1 MVGEI
6 RLSSKLLSKRQN
18 MSNEL
23 IIAAYGSH
31 NAAVAMYYKGTYRVI
46 EVERWL
52 SKKNAGLINYL
63 PSGYP
68 KIIFDEIMEYL
79 LSLTDRSDVD
89 LYLTNYADTNK
100 MKPGFN
106 YKQYNRFDHH
116 EAHAATAFY
125 QSPYEDAITFTF
137 DGGGD
142 LGFFNVYRTDRRGGV
157 KLLERFSQDLGFAY
171 MILGDHLTDI
181 KRDPLNIGNL
191 VYAGK
196 LMGLCSYGN
205 VREDWFE
212 AFTEFY
218 ETFNY
223 QGDSY
228 LGGGEAA
235 VDALP
240 KLMKAIGVDDFNQKT
255 TRLEG
260 QLAWDIAATT
270 QEIFEQQ
277 FFKFAQPYLDRYPD
291 LPVTMSGGCALN
303 VILNTKLLHLRDGKV
318 FVPPNTSDCG
328 VAVGGILLNLK
339 PEQQVDLTYCGA
351 PILDSHMFSSYI
363 ENDPFSVVE
372 DVTVADLAK
381 FISLGNIVGVIRGN
395 SEHGPRALGNRS
407 IICNPIGDMKDVLN
421 AKVKNREWYRPFAP
435 VVRLEDATKYFDFP
449 EGAQSRHMTFTA
461 EFREEYKEK
470 LPAVVH
476 VDGTGRIQTVTRQ
489 QNEFLYDLLTEF
501 DKISDHGVL
510 LNTSFNVDKKP
521 ILTRLSE
528 ALHILKTSEMDAVYY
543 DGKLVFR
550 KGDEKKYE
558 QHIVS
563 ENIVPLDTG
572 TTVYL
577 VITTT
582 DIDEVNGKYIPMVED
597 VLVAQK
603 NVVVVAP
610 PKTIGVFESTIG
622 NKAKYYTL
630 TDNMLYYHEMMT
642 TKVGLEMNH
651 EAFEPYIRMLWAK
664 NVMYE
669 NIYRTNNHMFVT
681 LGKIVDPDRI
691 GSDIKMVISL
701 AGQSDNLVVKG
712 GPYVGVFDD
721 NENTKLINGGEAV
734 PSEVPQLDI
743 VWGNMDQIEWLS
755 VNIEGHMLA
764 FIRDGVASSSDVDYS
779 IIPFM
784 SAPERFKVY

>member
-1 MVGEI
+1 
-6 RLSSKLLSKRQN
+6 

-23 IIAAYGSH
+23 IISAYGSH
-31 NAAVAMYYKGTYRVI
+31 NAAIAMYYNGNYRVI

-89 LYLTNYADTNK
+89 LYLTNYADINK
-100 MKPGFN
+100 MKPSFS
-106 YKQYNRFDHH
+106 YKQHNRFDHH

-125 QSPYEDAITFTF
+125 QSPYEDALTFTY

-142 LGFFNVYRTDRRGGV
+142 LGFFNVYRTDRRNGV
-157 KLLERFSQDLGFAY
+157 KLLERFNQDLGFAY
-171 MILGDHLTDI
+171 MILGDHLEDI

-196 LMGLCSYGN
+196 MMGLCSYGN

-223 QGDSY
+223 RGDSY
-228 LGGGEAA
+228 LGGAEAA

-240 KLMKAIGVDDFNQKT
+240 RLMEKIGVEDFNQRT

-260 QLAWDIAATT
+260 QVAWDIAATT

-277 FFKFAQPYLDRYPD
+277 FFKFAQPYLDEYPD
-291 LPVTMSGGCALN
+291 LPVTMAGGCALN
-303 VILNTKLLHLRDGKV
+303 VILNTKLMHQRNGKV

-328 VAVGGILLNLK
+328 VAVGGVLLQLK
-339 PEQQVDLTYCGA
+339 PEQQVDLTYCGT
-351 PILDSHMFSSYI
+351 PILDSHMFSSYV
-363 ENDPFSVVE
+363 ENEPLSVVE
-372 DVTVADLAK
+372 NVSIPDLAK
-381 FISLGNIVGVIRGN
+381 FISLGNIVGIIRGN

-407 IICNPIGDMKDVLN
+407 IICNPVGDMKDVLN

-449 EGAQSRHMTFTA
+449 EGVQSRHMTYTA
-461 EFREEYKEK
+461 EVRDEYKEVI
-470 LPAVVH
+470 PAIVH

-501 DKISDHGVL
+501 DKNADHGVL

-528 ALHILKTSEMDAVYY
+528 ALHILKTSKMDAVYY
-543 DGKLVFR
+543 NGKLVFR
-550 KGDEKKYE
+550 TGEEKKYE
-558 QHIVS
+558 QNIVS
-563 ENIVPLDTG
+563 ENIVPLDEA

-577 VITTT
+577 FVT
-582 DIDEVNGKYIPMVED
+582 DTNLAEISSNQVPMINNILKSQD
-597 VLVAQK
+597 K
-603 NVVVVAP
+603 VVVVGPDACLSIIERD
-610 PKTIGVFESTIG
+610 IGDKV
-622 NKAKYYTL
+622 KYFKL
-630 TDNMLYYHEMMT
+630 GDNMLYYHDMVT
-642 TKVGLEMNH
+642 TKMGLSMDH
-651 EAFEPYIRMLWAK
+651 KSFEPIMRMLWAK

-669 NIYRTNNHMFVT
+669 NVYRTKNHMFVT
-681 LGKIVDPDRI
+681 LNKVDDATRVAD
-691 GSDIKMVISL
+691 DIKMVITL
-701 AGQSDNLVVKG
+701 AGKDGESVVVKG
-712 GPYVGVFDD
+712 GAYAGVLDAVED
-721 NENTKLINGGEAV
+721 RTMISGGA
-734 PSEVPQLDI
+734 PIPAEVPYFDV
-743 VWGNMDQIEWLS
+743 VWGSMEAIEWLS

-764 FIRDGVASSSDVDYS
+764 FIRDGIISESDVDFG

-784 SAPERFKVY
+784 STPEKFKVY